1 MSRKKWLFSQNNHKA
16 IAGGSTLSGHR
27 FFAAFRSTRCLIWD
41 LQKKQVPVLSVK
53 ISPHLKAP
61 FTDWPPRSYRVISL
75 HGDGRPRHTSDSKI
89 YGNKILIRKHVLRVL
104 FARRIPR
111 TMNPHNWD
119 WIPKWDHPIFF
130 GTIQRRLT
138 WALRMDDTHKSRSV
152 PNFFYVRRFGS

>member
-1 MSRKKWLFSQNNHKA
+1 MSRKKWLLSQNNHKA
-16 IAGGSTLSGHR
+16 IAGVSTSTLSPGTDFSPLSKAG
-27 FFAAFRSTRCLIWD
+27 FFDRD
-41 LQKKQVPVLSVK
+41 PQKKQ
-53 ISPHLKAP
+53 AP
-61 FTDWPPRSYRVISL
+61 LTDWPPSSYRAFSL
-75 HGDGRPRHTSDSKI
+75 HGDGRPRHTLDSKI

-119 WIPKWDHPIFF
+119 WIPKWNHPIFF